1 MYNLRE
7 SSFEALS
14 EVERRRLGELVTL
27 LTARLRTAEDRATEA
42 EVQLREARQRCARA
56 EIAAERAAIDLRD
69 SGKLSGGLGGSRT
82 HSGFR
87 RALEEDVGRMRC
99 LLVLLSAIS

>member
-1 MYNLRE
+1 M
-7 SSFEALS
+7 
-14 EVERRRLGELVTL
+14 
-27 LTARLRTAEDRATEA
+27 
-42 EVQLREARQRCARA
+42 QLREARQRCARA

-87 RALEEDVGRMRC
+87 RALEEDVGRMRY
-99 LLVLLSAIS
+99 

>member
-1 MYNLRE
+1 M
-7 SSFEALS
+7 
-14 EVERRRLGELVTL
+14 
-27 LTARLRTAEDRATEA
+27 
-42 EVQLREARQRCARA
+42 QLREARQRRARA

-87 RALEEDVGRMRC
+87 RALEEDVGRMR
-99 LLVLLSAIS
+99 